1 MRSRTFASLEN
12 WKRFWKDKPIEE
24 IRSELNAPESL

>member
-1 MRSRTFASLEN
+1 VEN

-24 IRSELNAPESL
+24 IRSELNAQASL